1 MTTSRVTT
9 VADLSLLCRSK
20 NAGPFLLTLDVVCR
34 DDEAFARLRDADVLT
49 VETISRLYSVE
60 PSDVRIVAWPLGR
73 AFKITIPR
81 LVSSGDVGDTDVY
94 GAQQHVPLMELPV
107 PD

>member
-1 MTTSRVTT
+1 MTT

-34 DDEAFARLRDADVLT
+34 DDEAFDRLRDAELLT
-49 VETISRLYSVE
+49 AETVSRLYSVE
-60 PSDVRIVAWPLGR
+60 PADVRILAWPLGR

-81 LVSSGDVGDTDVY
+81 LVSSGDVDDTDVY
-94 GAQQHVPLMELPV
+94 GAQQHVPLMELEL